1 MGIDTSRPAEDGDA
15 GGADAS
21 TPRPGAAPDLPTPG
35 GDSPDRRDL
44 PEPGGILLSD
54 AAQILAF
61 GGATFLLYLALE
73 RLPLMGGVIGVLG
86 AVVGLFSP
94 APAIQVFLRW
104 GTGAGSGVI
113 FGVAVALAWAEGWE
127 ISLQFLASIGVIV
140 WLLAA
145 SISAGRPIERAV
157 GVSILGAAVGLGV
170 LYAVLTLGGDG
181 GGLSVLLGPEGEKVL
196 RRFSGGAAGAQQE
209 EINRLIRIMG
219 HLIPAFAVMQ
229 ATLTSLLNY
238 MLLRHVWTLRGAGGL
253 FPARDLGRWS
263 MAEPAVWALIGSAG
277 LLYFLRGTSMA
288 WVMGNVLLILLFGY
302 FLQGIA
308 VTHFLLRKTG
318 VAVVYR
324 IPLCFFALTFSYVVA
339 ALGLFD
345 LWFDF
350 RRIRTAAP
358 SADKEGG

>member
-1 MGIDTSRPAEDGDA
+1 MGMDTSRPAEDG
-15 GGADAS
+15 GAA
-21 TPRPGAAPDLPTPG
+21 PRPDAAPDLTTHG
-35 GDSPDRRDL
+35 GNSPERQDL
-44 PEPGGILLSD
+44 PKPGGILLSD
-54 AAQILAF
+54 AAQILGL

-86 AVVGLFSP
+86 AIVGLFSP

-104 GTGAGSGVI
+104 GTGAGSAVILGV
-113 FGVAVALAWAEGWE
+113 GAVLAWAEGWE
-127 ISLQFLASIGVIV
+127 ISLQFLASIGVIA

-157 GVSILGAAVGLGV
+157 GISILGAAIGLGV
-170 LYAVLTLGGDG
+170 LYAVLILGGSGD
-181 GGLSVLLGPEGEKVL
+181 GLSVFLGPEGEKVL
-196 RRFSGGAAGAQQE
+196 RRLPGGAAGAQQE
-209 EINRLIRIMG
+209 ELSRLIRIMG

-238 MLLRHVWTLRGAGGL
+238 MLLRHIWTLRGAGGL

-263 MAEPAVWALIGSAG
+263 MAEPAVWALIVSTG
-277 LLYFLRGTSMA
+277 LLYFLRGTSLA

-302 FLQGIA
+302 FLQGIS
-308 VTHFLLRKTG
+308 VTHFLFRKMG
-318 VAVVYR
+318 VAVIYR
-324 IPLCFFALTFSYVVA
+324 IPLYFFVLTFSYVVA

-350 RRIRTAAP
+350 RKIRTAAP
-358 SADKEGG
+358 SADKEDG